1 MKPYATRFFQR
12 FCKPHHRRKFDAILI
27 LSLQF
32 TLFPVNLIFWMCNFF
47 KSKRFL
53 LNKERRFLISKKPL
67 CKMKSFC
74 VQKQNKWHLIRGYK
88 TRSQA
93 GQTLHSNYFR
103 PPFAISLLFQ
113 CWLIGVLVQHK
124 LKYGLDKNSS
134 IQKKVTT
141 TKNLAFNITS
151 IMV

>member
-1 MKPYATRFFQR
+1 MKPYATRFLPEESLMLNSQFQEI
-12 FCKPHHRRKFDAILI
+12 KN
-27 LSLQF
+27 QF
-32 TLFPVNLIFWMCNFF
+32 L
-47 KSKRFL
+47 KSGLKL
-53 LNKERRFLISKKPL
+53 EKKPL
-67 CKMKSFC
+67 CKMKPFC

-103 PPFAISLLFQ
+103 PPFAIISLLLLFQ

-134 IQKKVTT
+134 IQQQQNKKVTT